1 MYFLAMYYESVC
13 EAVLC
18 LEPTMTVISEKQQR
32 KLEWEKAHNWIKNA
46 YKILLY
52 AAIAAKALTYPFK
65 RR

>member
-1 MYFLAMYYESVC
+1 
-13 EAVLC
+13 
-18 LEPTMTVISEKQQR
+18 MTVISEEQPR

-46 YKILLY
+46 YKTHLY